1 MADDG
6 VQDLLTNFVSVTGSD
21 EERAKFYL
29 NASNWDLNSAIAAF
43 FDSDSGDISEPVS
56 VPPTENRMSAKG
68 SVVDDDDDE
77 SSMSTEKSKPK
88 GQSKRPSNQGNSRFA
103 TLSSYKNDDSSSD
116 EEGQTFYAGG
126 SETSGQQ
133 IVGPNK
139 KKKDFTQGI
148 FEAAK
153 SHGAQ
158 AVTGDEPRKP
168 KSSNAFSGAGFT
180 LGSNVDPSKQIGNS
194 LAGAGGSSNDSNEK
208 PKTTVIKFWQNGFS
222 VDDGPL
228 RDPNNPDNA
237 DFMDSIKRGE
247 VPNELRQFVRGNE
260 IHVNME
266 DHRTE
271 DYVKP
276 KEIVKPFTGAGYTLG
291 SPSPNVVVKQE
302 EPPIGAPSAV
312 PSRPAFKVDE
322 SKPSTTI
329 QIRLADGTRLVTK
342 FNTHNTIGD
351 IRNVVQNAKPGQS
364 NFKLMTTFPNK
375 ELVNDDQTIEDA
387 KLKNAVIVQRMA

>member
-6 VQDLLTNFVSVTGSD
+6 VQSLVINFVNVTGSD

-29 NASNWDLNSAIAAF
+29 NAANWDLNSAIAAF
-43 FDSDSGDISEPVS
+43 FDSDSGDIAEPVS
-56 VPPTENRMSAKG
+56 VPSTENKMSGKDSFA
-68 SVVDDDDDE
+68 DDDE
-77 SSMSTEKSKPK
+77 SSSSSEKSKPK
-88 GQSKRPSNQGNSRFA
+88 GQSKRPSNQSNSRFA

-116 EEGQTFYAGG
+116 GEEGQAFYAGG

-148 FEAAK
+148 FDAAK

-194 LAGAGGSSNDSNEK
+194 IASTTGGSNDSNEK
-208 PKTTVIKFWQNGFS
+208 PKTTIIKFWKNGFS

-228 RDPNNPDNA
+228 RDPNKPENA
-237 DFMDSIKRGE
+237 DFMNSIKRGE

-260 IHVNME
+260 THVNME
-266 DHRTE
+266 DHRNE
-271 DYVKP
+271 EYVKP
-276 KEIVKPFTGAGYTLG
+276 KETVKAFSGAGYTLG
-291 SPSPNVVVKQE
+291 SPSPNVVKQE
-302 EPPIGAPSAV
+302 EPPLGAPSTV

-342 FNTHNTIGD
+342 FNTDNTIGD